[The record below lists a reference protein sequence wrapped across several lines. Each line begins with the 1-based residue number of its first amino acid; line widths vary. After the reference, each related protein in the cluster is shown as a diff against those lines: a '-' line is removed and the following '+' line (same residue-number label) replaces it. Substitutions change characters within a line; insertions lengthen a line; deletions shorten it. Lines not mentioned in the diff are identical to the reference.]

1 MSNDALELPAPFGR
15 RSSTR
20 WRYRACYVTVIQTNM
35 DLTLAH
41 QDLINTT
48 WSGFTF
54 LLANGIGWIVIGAL
68 AFKLP
73 EKKIALLLLLIG
85 LVTMPLAFG
94 LRFALGLP
102 DYNPDN
108 PLNRIGL
115 LLAFVPAAAFPA
127 ILIAYFKLPK
137 YMPCIV
143 AAILGGHFLPYSW
156 LYQSNVYL
164 FLGISISLVP
174 PLLLL
179 YLKKY
184 GYPLGPLFVGIML
197 LIGSVLLIV

>member
-1 MSNDALELPAPFGR
+1 ME
-15 RSSTR
+15 
-20 WRYRACYVTVIQTNM
+20 
-35 DLTLAH
+35 LTLAH
-41 QDLINTT
+41 QDIIDTT

-54 LLANGIGWIVIGAL
+54 LLANGIGWIFIGAL
-68 AFKLP
+68 AFKLS

-102 DYNPDN
+102 DYNPEN

-127 ILIAYFKLPK
+127 ILIAYFKIPK
-137 YMPCIV
+137 FMPCIV

-156 LYQSNVYL
+156 LYQTNVYL
-164 FLGISISLVP
+164 FLGITVSLVP
-174 PLLLL
+174 SLLLL
-179 YLKKY
+179 YVKKY
-184 GYPLGPLFVGIML
+184 GYPLGPLFIGIIL
-197 LIGSVLLIV
+197 LISSVLLIV